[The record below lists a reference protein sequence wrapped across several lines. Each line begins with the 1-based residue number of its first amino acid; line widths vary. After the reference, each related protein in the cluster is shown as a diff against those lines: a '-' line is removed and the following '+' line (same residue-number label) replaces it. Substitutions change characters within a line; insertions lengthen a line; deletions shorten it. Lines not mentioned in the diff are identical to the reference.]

1 MKVTLEIESLDG
13 EIAELQRK
21 RRLLVQKKDKLIE
34 AANNKKTAK
43 LAALNWNSEGIFS
56 FYDPLFPLFK
66 SSFFFIFPK
75 KRALR

>member
-43 LAALNWNSEGIFS
+43 LAALNWNSEGIFPFMIHFFPFLNPPFS
-56 FYDPLFPLFK
+56 LFF
-66 SSFFFIFPK
+66 
-75 KRALR
+75 